1 MALSLSGAMT
11 TALGANFSQPGL
23 FLSLGFTTPL
33 YYCDRAA
40 GTTRTW
46 NTLTWTAADFEV
58 SDYSLDQGIVQK
70 ISLNFVDPDYSLSAL
85 LLNQTSADK
94 NVKLWYFDS
103 AATATID
110 PILIFD
116 GLIDDASGGDNR
128 QLRVP
133 CSTVNKQLPVGMLAQ
148 LIPSYLFA
156 PEGHKILWGPAGN
169 TLLFDRRSEY
179 R

>member
-1 MALSLSGAMT
+1 MALSLSSAMT

-23 FLSLGFTTPL
+23 FLQLGFSSPL

-40 GTTRTW
+40 GTTRSW
-46 NTLTWTAADFEV
+46 NSLTWTASDFEV
-58 SDYSLDQGIVQK
+58 SDYSLEQGIVQK
-70 ISLNFVDPDYSLSAL
+70 ISLTFVDPDYTPSAL

-103 AATATID
+103 TATATVD
-110 PILIFD
+110 PVLIFD

-128 QLRVP
+128 RLRVP
-133 CSTVNKQLPVGMLAQ
+133 CSTVNKQLPVGMLAH

-156 PEGHKILWGPAGN
+156 AEGFKIIWGPAGN
-169 TLLFDRRSEY
+169 VVEFDRRSEY